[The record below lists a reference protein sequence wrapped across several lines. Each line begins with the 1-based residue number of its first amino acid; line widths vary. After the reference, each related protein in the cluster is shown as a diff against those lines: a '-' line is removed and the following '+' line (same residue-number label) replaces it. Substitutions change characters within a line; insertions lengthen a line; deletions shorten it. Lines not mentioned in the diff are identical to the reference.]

1 MILLVNSNESE
12 NKLDY
17 VLKHMGSE
25 EYLEYRERDGLTV
38 DEAYQYLKRCEEKHL
53 DWRTGRPISED
64 ASTNRNAV
72 YAWMDKT
79 EKKVNGERKQIVSNT
94 SQNYLTILRNDERFI
109 FLEFLLVV

>member
-72 YAWMDKT
+72 YA
-79 EKKVNGERKQIVSNT
+79 
-94 SQNYLTILRNDERFI
+94 
-109 FLEFLLVV
+109 LLDTFAGHDVCVQANAWVQPHAGHSPCKSCFQG